1 MFQVEELNCMQVLKR
16 GQDYI
21 EVRCGCTSQKY
32 GDYIGKLK
40 VTTTGR
46 FVIDCECFD
55 GCPEKEMTPY
65 DFEKH
70 SQRFGPRKWKDHI
83 WVILND
89 EKVPLS
95 KTCLIKYFKHG
106 SNEVSTSCRGK
117 RNFHRDEFITCSS
130 CEKERRFRLRT
141 KEDCMIYHA
150 AAADK
155 KWKCSDRPYEKIT
168 CVDDEERDSRKRYK
182 GCPESF
188 SKCEGCN
195 SCVCVGCL
203 KCRSK
208 ECDCSLCVDFMQ
220 NAEP

>member
-1 MFQVEELNCMQVLKR
+1 MFNEEEINSMQVLKR
-16 GQDYI
+16 GRYYI

-40 VTTTGR
+40 ITTNGR

-55 GCPEKEMTPY
+55 GCPEKKMTPY

-70 SQRFGPRKWKDHI
+70 SQRDGPRKWKDHI

-95 KTCLIKYFKHG
+95 KTCLIEYYKLGY
-106 SNEVSTSCRGK
+106 NEASTSYRGK
-117 RNFHRDEFITCSS
+117 RVFHRDEFVTCSS
-130 CEKERRFRLRT
+130 CKKDRRFSLRT

-150 AAADK
+150 AYADK
-155 KWKCSDRPYEKIT
+155 EWKCSDKPNDKIT
-168 CVDDEERDSRKRYK
+168 CGDDEERKGRKGYRGCPRASKCK
-182 GCPESF
+182 GC
-188 SKCEGCN
+188 K
-195 SCVCVGCL
+195 SCSCFGCL
-203 KCRSK
+203 KCRFK
-208 ECDCSLCVDFMQ
+208 DCNCRLCLDFMQ